1 MKIDEY
7 IKSQKRVIEE
17 TFKEKKKLPALSIQ
31 IYLQIQ
37 MLETLKLIL
46 DSLDKRDR

>member
-1 MKIDEY
+1 MKIDDY
-7 IKSQKRVIEE
+7 ILSFKKVAEE
-17 TFKEKKKLPALSIQ
+17 TFKENKKLPALSIQ